1 MPNDALKA
9 APQQPSETKDQIP
22 AQPNDGDQVYKGLL
36 ETAKKPDGNLQ
47 AEIKRML
54 EQNNLQRPKDKQIPL
69 DTLDAQEKIAAAAG
83 KIKNI
88 ADRSTNTEVEIR
100 DEFDFLKQQIQN
112 PGKVERKLFNESF
125 NEKSFTEAQKKEDM
139 RTAMGYPKVVDLRRE
154 VNMAQTDWMSR
165 IDGKAA
171 LSIFGGIILA
181 TSSIAS
187 ISAGNADTSIMLASG
202 SLLSFN
208 YFKNSIS
215 PQTSFDAGEIK
226 KMAKEY
232 GVLPEYVE
240 KTLLNPDNIAFYEM
254 YLGKEDDSLPLV
266 QQLKVLNKG
275 FMNAINFSSF
285 RDAVRQKPLSRSW
298 DSMNNTEKNQ
308 WLQSFLQ
315 YGNNAKAFGFVS
327 KLNTPEFQKIFE
339 APSGKNEGKSM
350 YDSFYAMILKF
361 DSMGIWDENR
371 AAAFVGVGEKGAKEK
386 RDPDV
391 IHKLM
396 YVKALE
402 SKSEK

>member
-88 ADRSTNTEVEIR
+88 ADRSTNTEAEIR

-139 RTAMGYPKVVDLRRE
+139 RTAMGYPKVIDLRRE

-254 YLGKEDDSLPLV
+254 YLGKEDESLPLV
-266 QQLKVLNKG
+266 KQLKVLNKG
-275 FMNAINFSSF
+275 FMDAIDFSNF
-285 RDAVRQKPLSRSW
+285 RELVRSNPPKW
-298 DSMNNTEKNQ
+298 DSLDNNGKNR
-308 WLQSFLQ
+308 WLQSFLKN
-315 YGNNAKAFGFVS
+315 GNEVKASEFLS
-327 KLNTPEFQKIFE
+327 KLNKEEYKKVFE
-339 APSGKNEGKSM
+339 APSGKNEGKNM